1 MGVKGLNKFF
11 KWKVEKTMDNLE
23 GKGYPCYSGKI
34 LMSEYVR
41 HHLKW
46 GTKHKWVPQRQQICR
61 NVQNLSRFMSETK
74 ANTSKIKMT
83 KFLKN

>member
-1 MGVKGLNKFF
+1 MGVKGLNKFLNGR
-11 KWKVEKTMDNLE
+11 WRRQWITWR
-23 GKGYPCYSGKI
+23 GKGIPCYSGKI

-74 ANTSKIKMT
+74 ANTSKTKMT